1 MSDGGDPAS
10 ASREPCSEAAWYMG
24 ELGFELKPS
33 LFLAVHLGVTHLT
46 SLSLQWHMR
55 LCRPLRQCW

>member
-1 MSDGGDPAS
+1 MGLGPADGTQDGRRLLVSDGGDPAS

-33 LFLAVHLGVTHLT
+33 LFLAVHLG
-46 SLSLQWHMR
+46 
-55 LCRPLRQCW
+55 